1 MVRTA
6 QSHHQDAEGGEHQ
19 QLRELPEDD
28 GMSELRQQIHAIR
41 DKKASTAEKARLIH
55 ELMTANYYKSSRPVL
70 RSQSPP
76 TSRSL
81 QSPSTPTRSRNRRS
95 SESLG
100 PNSPT
105 RRARIHEVYNLS
117 PEDLEPTFV
126 PNHVGEDGSRPVRE
140 ESQDND
146 ASLDDSSDE
155 EEENI
160 LGCQHYRRNVKLQ
173 CYTCKK
179 WYTCRF
185 CHDEAED
192 HTLERRKTENMLCMV
207 CGLPQPA
214 AQWCKECGTRAA
226 SYYCGVCKL
235 WDNDSSKSIYHCYDC
250 GICRVGQGLGKDF
263 VHCKTCG
270 VCIPISIQKTH
281 RCIENST
288 QCDCPICGDYMFTSP
303 DTVVFMRCGHSIH
316 QKCYLE
322 YSKSS
327 YRCPICSKTIMNMEA
342 QFRNLDRTIESQPMP
357 AEFRDTKALIHCNDC
372 GAKGAVKYH
381 WLGLKCDLCESY
393 NTVQIRLLGSDE
405 DGMEGETSS
414 RARLPQTIS
423 GSCQTGNL
431 AESVNQRTTEV
442 LLGPPLSTS
451 VESQPL
457 SHFPRARTITP
468 RVGNYF
474 EMSREH
480 EGDSSWS
487 PSIFSRQGADENS
500 STGFWASSPL
510 GRYSFFRRGWR
521 IISDTDDDSE
531 SEDEFDEEE
540 EEEEDFDDEQD
551 SPDEP
556 ELEDDD
562 DDFDPI
568 ELFGHI

>member
-1 MVRTA
+1 
-6 QSHHQDAEGGEHQ
+6 
-19 QLRELPEDD
+19 
-28 GMSELRQQIHAIR
+28 
-41 DKKASTAEKARLIH
+41 
-55 ELMTANYYKSSRPVL
+55 
-70 RSQSPP
+70 
-76 TSRSL
+76 
-81 QSPSTPTRSRNRRS
+81 
-95 SESLG
+95 
-100 PNSPT
+100 
-105 RRARIHEVYNLS
+105 
-117 PEDLEPTFV
+117 
-126 PNHVGEDGSRPVRE
+126 
-140 ESQDND
+140 
-146 ASLDDSSDE
+146 
-155 EEENI
+155 
-160 LGCQHYRRNVKLQ
+160 
-173 CYTCKK
+173 
-179 WYTCRF
+179 
-185 CHDEAED
+185 
-192 HTLERRKTENMLCMV
+192 
-207 CGLPQPA
+207 
-214 AQWCKECGTRAA
+214 
-226 SYYCGVCKL
+226 
-235 WDNDSSKSIYHCYDC
+235 
-250 GICRVGQGLGKDF
+250 
-263 VHCKTCG
+263 
-270 VCIPISIQKTH
+270 
-281 RCIENST
+281 
-288 QCDCPICGDYMFTSP
+288 
-303 DTVVFMRCGHSIH
+303 
-316 QKCYLE
+316 
-322 YSKSS
+322 
-327 YRCPICSKTIMNMEA
+327 
-342 QFRNLDRTIESQPMP
+342 
-357 AEFRDTKALIHCNDC
+357 
-372 GAKGAVKYH
+372 
-381 WLGLKCDLCESY
+381 
-393 NTVQIRLLGSDE
+393 
-405 DGMEGETSS
+405 MEGETSS

>member
-263 VHCKTCG
+263 VHCKVIEFEWC
-270 VCIPISIQKTH
+270 VCWHVS
-281 RCIENST
+281 
-288 QCDCPICGDYMFTSP
+288 
-303 DTVVFMRCGHSIH
+303 
-316 QKCYLE
+316 
-322 YSKSS
+322 
-327 YRCPICSKTIMNMEA
+327 
-342 QFRNLDRTIESQPMP
+342 
-357 AEFRDTKALIHCNDC
+357 
-372 GAKGAVKYH
+372 
-381 WLGLKCDLCESY
+381 
-393 NTVQIRLLGSDE
+393 
-405 DGMEGETSS
+405 
-414 RARLPQTIS
+414 
-423 GSCQTGNL
+423 
-431 AESVNQRTTEV
+431 
-442 LLGPPLSTS
+442 
-451 VESQPL
+451 
-457 SHFPRARTITP
+457 
-468 RVGNYF
+468 
-474 EMSREH
+474 
-480 EGDSSWS
+480 
-487 PSIFSRQGADENS
+487 
-500 STGFWASSPL
+500 
-510 GRYSFFRRGWR
+510 
-521 IISDTDDDSE
+521 
-531 SEDEFDEEE
+531 
-540 EEEEDFDDEQD
+540 
-551 SPDEP
+551 
-556 ELEDDD
+556 
-562 DDFDPI
+562 
-568 ELFGHI
+568 